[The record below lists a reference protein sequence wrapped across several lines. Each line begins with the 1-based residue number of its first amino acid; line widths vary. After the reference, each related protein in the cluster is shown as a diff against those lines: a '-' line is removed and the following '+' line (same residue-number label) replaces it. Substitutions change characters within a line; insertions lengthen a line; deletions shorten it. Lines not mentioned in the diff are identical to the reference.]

1 MMVNDMYIIALLLS
15 PAELISSLKETQ
27 SFVPVIVIR
36 VVY

>member
-1 MMVNDMYIIALLLS
+1 MYIIALLLS

-27 SFVPVIVIR
+27 TFVSVKVIR